1 MFHKAASVYKLRNA
15 LIEKKKKGFLKLVIS
30 FNQNVQILLWLQSFI
45 IKKNVA
51 ICIKIVR

>member
-1 MFHKAASVYKLRNA
+1 MFHKAAWVYKLRNA

-30 FNQNVQILLWLQSFI
+30 FNQNLQIWLWLQSFI
-45 IKKNVA
+45 KKKNVA